1 MILLSLQVNVPLDA
15 AFGYL
20 PKLGFVDITSPFV
33 LTTMSFYSPP
43 RPLLPEDIQI
53 IKYRFMDLSI
63 GLLSLV
69 VLLLCSIGSYA
80 SFFQSAVISS
90 SSFLH
95 LPISFHSTASTN
107 FINSLRSHQL
117 PDESADLIN
126 FNSQLE
132 LSGVFLNFSH

>member
-80 SFFQSAVISS
+80 SFFQSAAIS

-107 FINSLRSHQL
+107 FISSLRSHQL

-126 FNSQLE
+126 FNSHLE
-132 LSGVFLNFSH
+132 LKGVFLNFSH

>member
-80 SFFQSAVISS
+80 SFFQSAAI

-107 FINSLRSHQL
+107 FISSLRSHQL